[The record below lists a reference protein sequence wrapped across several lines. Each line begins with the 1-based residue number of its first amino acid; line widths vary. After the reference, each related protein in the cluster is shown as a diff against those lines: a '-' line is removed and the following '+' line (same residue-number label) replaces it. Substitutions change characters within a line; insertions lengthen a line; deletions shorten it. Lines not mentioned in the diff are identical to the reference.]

1 MDVAPIARWENFHPC
16 PGKRFA
22 LTARRDGT
30 LNLQE
35 VPLAMIAS
43 RHLVV
48 AGEDRVTF
56 APLVDTRSFR
66 AAQFASCARQVKL
79 LHKVI
84 CQKII
89 ELRKLCTGALSKSKW
104 RSRAQVCNLAFCGR
118 RSTGTLQN
126 VSRKILSQS

>member
-16 PGKRFA
+16 PGKRFVP
-22 LTARRDGT
+22 TARRDGT

-35 VPLAMIAS
+35 VPLAMIALQE
-43 RHLVV
+43 HLVA
-48 AGEDRVTF
+48 AGENRATF

-89 ELRKLCTGALSKSKW
+89 
-104 RSRAQVCNLAFCGR
+104 
-118 RSTGTLQN
+118 
-126 VSRKILSQS
+126 